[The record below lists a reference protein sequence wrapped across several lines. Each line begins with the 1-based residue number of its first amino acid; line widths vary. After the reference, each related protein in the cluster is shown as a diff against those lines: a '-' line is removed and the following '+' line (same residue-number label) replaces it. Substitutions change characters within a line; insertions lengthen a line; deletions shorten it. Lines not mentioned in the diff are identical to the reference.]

1 MFKQHKSLGIYFLG
15 TYTVPIIKQF
25 FIKRWKNSGRAF
37 AEFLQMQIVVI
48 WHKFAM
54 LIKKPL
60 KTAEIDSELKQYIY
74 VMWKRGFLRKKSI
87 YENI

>member
-1 MFKQHKSLGIYFLG
+1 
-15 TYTVPIIKQF
+15 
-25 FIKRWKNSGRAF
+25 
-37 AEFLQMQIVVI
+37 MQIVVI

-74 VMWKRGFLRKKSI
+74 VMWERGFLRKKVFMKTYNVI
-87 YENI
+87 FKNILK

>member
-15 TYTVPIIKQF
+15 TYTQCQTVF
-25 FIKRWKNSGRAF
+25 FFLSWKNSGRAI

-74 VMWKRGFLRKKSI
+74 VMWKRGFLRKKA